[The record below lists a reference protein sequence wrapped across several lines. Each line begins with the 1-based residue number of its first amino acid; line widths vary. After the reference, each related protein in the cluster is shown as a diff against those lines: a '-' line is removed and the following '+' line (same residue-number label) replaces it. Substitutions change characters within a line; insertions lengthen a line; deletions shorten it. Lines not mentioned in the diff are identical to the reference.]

1 MMSKE
6 SNHLS
11 SQDRKRTQSAN
22 RNQQSANR
30 IPDNNVVL
38 KLKAPY
44 TIIINVMMSSVA
56 FFITG
61 IESNPI
67 YHYYYYYTTHKY
79 LIVLK

>member
-22 RNQQSANR
+22 RNQQSAHR

-56 FFITG
+56 FFLLQ
-61 IESNPI
+61 ESNQIPSI
-67 YHYYYYYTTHKY
+67 IIIITIRHINT
-79 LIVLK
+79 